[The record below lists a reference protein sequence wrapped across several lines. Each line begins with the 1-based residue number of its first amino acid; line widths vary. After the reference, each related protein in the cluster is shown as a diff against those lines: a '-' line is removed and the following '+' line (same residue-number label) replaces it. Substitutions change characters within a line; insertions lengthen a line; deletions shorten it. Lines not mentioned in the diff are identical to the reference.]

1 MVILANKK
9 STRSSTPRV
18 KTGCKTCRK
27 RHIKCDEAKPSCLK
41 CAQAGWTCD
50 GYETHGSM
58 TEASA
63 NSKAKPTLNSP
74 EPVLAISSYAI
85 PFRIPGSQSDRQI
98 FHYFCVQGSYEVA
111 GPIDSGFWTKTVLQ
125 ECHQEPVVLKALIS
139 LGSLHLDYFTE
150 TSSESITRRD
160 TALVS
165 YGKALRALHKL
176 VHKPHPGS
184 LKATLVCCIIFFCF
198 EATLGNSEAAMRHL
212 ESGLKLLSSYHSLH
226 RDEEMEDLRPI
237 VQMFQR
243 LDLQATL
250 FDDDRIPFLDMTA
263 RPKLDSASPPS
274 VFSNIDDACQGLV
287 ILQHWLFMF
296 LTKNIPYKF
305 LAEEKIPGQ
314 VSEEKVQL
322 SKQFRLWLKVFEK
335 SPFQVY
341 HNDQTT
347 WATKTLLLKWRV
359 SWMLLEAD
367 YPTNEAVF
375 GACPNREAEDILAL
389 ASDVLQHSL
398 SPKAAS
404 EVPAST
410 RRTFCSDTTVV
421 APLFLLAMK
430 CADESICLRAA
441 TMLQLCRRREGLYD
455 SNSMAAVVHHL
466 RAVKANDMLESGL
479 EFIIDSENIALERL
493 REGALN
499 RRFGGMDRI
508 IEFV

>member
-1 MVILANKK
+1 
-9 STRSSTPRV
+9 
-18 KTGCKTCRK
+18 
-27 RHIKCDEAKPSCLK
+27 
-41 CAQAGWTCD
+41 
-50 GYETHGSM
+50 M
-58 TEASA
+58 TEPSA

-74 EPVLAISSYAI
+74 EPVLEISSYAI

-139 LGSLHLDYFTE
+139 LGLLHLNYSTE
-150 TSSESITRRD
+150 TSSESMTRRD

-165 YGKALRALHKL
+165 YGKALRALHK
-176 VHKPHPGS
+176 VVQKPHPES
-184 LKATLVCCIIFFCF
+184 LKATLVCCVIFFCF

-212 ESGLKLLSSYHSLH
+212 QSGLKLLSSYRSLH
-226 RDEEMEDLRPI
+226 RDEEMEGLRPI

-250 FDDDRIPFLDMTA
+250 FDDDRVPFLDIIA

-274 VFSNIDDACQGLV
+274 AFANIDDASQSLV
-287 ILQHWLFMF
+287 ISQHWLSRF
-296 LTKNIPYKF
+296 LTKNVTYKF
-305 LAEEKIPGQ
+305 VAEEQIPAQ
-314 VSEEKVQL
+314 VLEEKVQL
-322 SKQFRLWLKVFEK
+322 SKQFRLWLTAFHK

-341 HNDQTT
+341 HDDQTGC
-347 WATKTLLLKWRV
+347 AIKTLLLKWRV

-367 YPTNEAVF
+367 YPTNENVF
-375 GACPNREAEDILAL
+375 GACPNRKAEDILTL
-389 ASDVLQHSL
+389 ASDVLQHSI
-398 SPKAAS
+398 SPKAGS

-410 RRTFCSDTTVV
+410 RRIFCSDTTVV

-430 CADESICLRAA
+430 CADESICSRASK
-441 TMLQLCRRREGLYD
+441 MLESCRRREGLYD

-466 RAVKANDMLESGL
+466 RAVKANDILESGL
-479 EFIIDSENIALERL
+479 EFIIDSENTALERL

-499 RRFGGMDRI
+499 KRFGGMDRI
-508 IEFV
+508 LEFI